1 MKKHILILIIL
12 LFCILLIGC
21 SNSKDSITPEI
32 IKTIK
37 SMTDGNEYVFINKIE
52 NESNYLSIFVEFLFE
67 PESYSQVQSFT
78 DAICEDCY
86 RIFKNQN
93 INKSINV
100 WGYRLKD
107 KDLTIMYGKTHYDK
121 YSGKFEFK
129 TAKELNL

>member
-37 SMTDGNEYVFINKIE
+37 SMTDGNEYVSIATIE
-52 NESNYLSIFVEFLFE
+52 NESTHFSIMVEFLFE
-67 PESYSQVQSFT
+67 PQSYSDVKKFT
-78 DAICEDCY
+78 DAICKDCY
-86 RIFKNQN
+86 KFFKENN
-93 INKSINV
+93 IKRNIYV
-100 WGYRLKD
+100 WGYRPKE
-107 KDLTIMYGKTHYDK
+107 DLTVMYGKTSYDK